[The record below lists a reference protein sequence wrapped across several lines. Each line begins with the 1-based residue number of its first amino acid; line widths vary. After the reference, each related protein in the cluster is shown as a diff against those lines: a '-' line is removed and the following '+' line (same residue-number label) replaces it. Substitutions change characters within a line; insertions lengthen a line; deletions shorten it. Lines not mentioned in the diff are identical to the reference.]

1 MCHGRVKRQPSKV
14 LGATTEL
21 GLLGGWGD
29 SRGELIS
36 QETRHRDNDNAR
48 PTVLM
53 SRRRGS
59 SPTQITVE
67 DVHAEAEG
75 GACGGGLSAR
85 AATVPKLTFS
95 TALNDDGNHP
105 DPESC
110 IT

>member
-48 PTVLM
+48 PC
-53 SRRRGS
+53 SCR
-59 SPTQITVE
+59 
-67 DVHAEAEG
+67 DG
-75 GACGGGLSAR
+75 GAVHQPRSQSRMCMLRPRVVRVVADCR
-85 AATVPKLTFS
+85 RVPRLCQ
-95 TALNDDGNHP
+95 N
-105 DPESC
+105 
-110 IT
+110 